1 MIKNTAS
8 GWSHACKVK
17 GRGPLMSIPTA
28 PWQCAAKPEWI
39 AVLTRSLQWP
49 SQGQAVEIVGAEARS
64 TEFNPIT
71 LFWHSDAD
79 EPLRAGSLKR
89 MVDCIN
95 RCPAREI
102 FGFFNNEFERE
113 ATANAW
119 SQTYAT

>member
-1 MIKNTAS
+1 MEPCLQSERKRTAHVDS
-8 GWSHACKVK
+8 NCLLECFVQPE
-17 GRGPLMSIPTA
+17 R
-28 PWQCAAKPEWI
+28 AAGLI
-39 AVLTRSLQWP
+39 RSLQWP
-49 SQGQAVEIVGAEARS
+49 SQGQAVEIARAEARS
-64 TEFNPIT
+64 AEFNSIT

-79 EPLRAGSLKR
+79 EPLRAGSIKR